1 MLSGHRSAWRR
12 RGKKSRAAR
21 IAVPLAIP
29 MALGLTLGIILAVS
43 NNGATTIDQS
53 ALGSCVSAGASASA
67 SAGPSSGPSAP
78 AGQCASASAS
88 ASASVAP
95 PPVTTAANVNCDII
109 VPANPLSAKGLATP
123 YQLTGTDGQSPAAS
137 GCEMTNAANL
147 GAFVQAT
154 ILNPR
159 TGALSVY
166 DPLVVTQGTTPAI
179 APTVP
184 RLPRNAVVTVDFGF
198 NGTDL
203 FQVGAT
209 PNALRQGNCTN
220 GQQGSI
226 FGQVS
231 FCNGVNFFDTAFQL
245 EREGI
250 LRVPSEGT
258 SAKIVPTG
266 GSLGTGDDCPVT
278 RNFDMV
284 DQDPSD
290 NVTTEYLLDTATGQ
304 TAQDTASN
312 TANLTGS
319 ALLLNGSDNTL
330 LDLFI
335 DPVLGCTPFEA
346 PNLANNDI
354 PSSSQALDELLSA
367 KNQPRIAA
375 LVPENDEMTLD
386 NNGQFDM
393 AKTDLYREEVGQA
406 PVSFLNDQTSS
417 PEMYCQNIVNIQTP
431 FLAANQNLLAT
442 GQPPVAG
449 VGDNLSTFL
458 ANRLL
463 MSFTNLGCQN
473 FGLTNPITVTLNGAG
488 EAIAATYNTTPQ
500 TAKAD
505 PNDPAA
511 DTQFSLGSG
520 QQQWWTFVIQRQ
532 GRKHHNVM
540 NPSGM

>member
-12 RGKKSRAAR
+12 RSRKSRAAR

-67 SAGPSSGPSAP
+67 SAGPSSGPTAP

-95 PPVTTAANVNCDII
+95 PPVTTVANVNCDII
-109 VPANPLSAKGLATP
+109 VPANPLSAKGLSTP
-123 YQLTGTDGQSPAAS
+123 YQLTGTDGQSPAVS
-137 GCEMTNAANL
+137 GCEMTNAVNL

-166 DPLVVTQGTTPAI
+166 DPLVITQGTTPAI
-179 APTVP
+179 APVVP
-184 RLPRNAVVTVDFGF
+184 RLPRNAVVTIDFGF

-209 PNALRQGNCTN
+209 PNALRQGNCIN

-231 FCNGVNFFDTAFQL
+231 FCNGVNFFNTANLL
-245 EREGI
+245 EREGL

-258 SAKIVPTG
+258 SAKIVPTAG
-266 GSLGTGDDCPVT
+266 RLGTGDDCPVT

-312 TANLTGS
+312 AGNLTGS

-346 PNLANNDI
+346 PDLANNDM
-354 PSSSQALDELLSA
+354 PSSSQALDELLA
-367 KNQPRIAA
+367 ARNQPRMAA
-375 LVPENDEMTLD
+375 LVPENDEMVLD
-386 NNGQFDM
+386 SNGQFDT
-393 AKTDLYREEVGQA
+393 AKTDMYRAEVDQA

-417 PEMYCQNIVNIQTP
+417 PEMYCQDLVNIQTP
-431 FLAANQNLLAT
+431 FLAANQNVLAT

-449 VGDNLSTFL
+449 VGDNLFTFL
-458 ANRLL
+458 ANRML

-473 FGLTNPITVTLNGAG
+473 FDLTNPVTVTLNGAG
-488 EAIAATYNTTPQ
+488 EAVAATLNTTPQ

-511 DTQFSLGSG
+511 DTQFGLGSG
-520 QQQWWTFVIQRQ
+520 QQQWWSFVIQRQ